1 MGLCQAVFNQLGSKQ
16 MLLRRAGMVVLELG
30 MESGPITMG
39 LSKAMVN
46 KLGMELQRP
55 GGMMLQE
62 IGPTTIGLKLGNKTC
77 LLRAGMVT
85 KEIGL
90 MKLGQQLQLQR
101 RVLLLGMET
110 GGIPHGSGK
119 MTMKAAKTKLGQ
131 KTGLRRFGLST
142 GTNESEG
149 MTHLPSMAS
158 GMPSLDRVETLKGWS
173 GTSSASA
180 LATTDGLG
188 DCMHFARSE
197 KNLGTV
203 MLKTS
208 SRQLAKQAA
217 LWAAFFSRYFRISVK
232 KICVPLGR

>member
-1 MGLCQAVFNQLGSKQ
+1 
-16 MLLRRAGMVVLELG
+16 
-30 MESGPITMG
+30 
-39 LSKAMVN
+39 
-46 KLGMELQRP
+46 
-55 GGMMLQE
+55 
-62 IGPTTIGLKLGNKTC
+62 
-77 LLRAGMVT
+77 
-85 KEIGL
+85 

-131 KTGLRRFGLST
+131 KTGLKRFGLST

-197 KNLGTV
+197 KKLGY
-203 MLKTS
+203 S
-208 SRQLAKQAA
+208 HAKKLLQGN
-217 LWAAFFSRYFRISVK
+217 WQNKRPFGPHYFQDIFVFQ
-232 KICVPLGR
+232 